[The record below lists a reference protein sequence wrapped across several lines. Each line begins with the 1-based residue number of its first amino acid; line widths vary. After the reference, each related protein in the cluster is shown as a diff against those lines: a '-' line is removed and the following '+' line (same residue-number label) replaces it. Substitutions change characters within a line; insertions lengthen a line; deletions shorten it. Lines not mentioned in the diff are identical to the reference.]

1 MKMVIYG
8 LNRNGNKMQK
18 FNEFGTIVETEL
30 QEDVTPAKDLH
41 VVIMG
46 LGDEEGTFA
55 ELMQKVCK
63 KRGVKN
69 TLIDIEQA
77 YMVSSDVEIG
87 SAKIRNIDGN
97 DNEIDLK
104 VQNTIVF
111 IRAGALKSLTSQALI
126 STLQNI
132 GFFLVNDLET
142 MLLCD
147 NKMSS
152 TLALERNNIPVPR
165 TAIINNVKSIE
176 EAHKKIGGKFPVI
189 IKTLRGTQGIGVSK
203 VNDMSSLISVSQS
216 LWKFKADLL
225 IQEYFELKSDIRT
238 LVVNN
243 RIVGSAER
251 KKKDGKEFR
260 NNVHLG
266 ADTLPYDMSE
276 EEKKLVINAARCT
289 GASYV
294 GVDHCKVGNNFYIL
308 EVNGSPGIRS
318 HFLGYNLDSGNKT
331 KKINDYEV
339 LDKILLWFSDD
350 HNRRPLMRHEVGYI
364 ESIKLD
370 GMEDNLIRAKFDT
383 GNSAS
388 ATMLH
393 VDEMEVDGDIV
404 KWKKNGVSFESEII
418 DISEP
423 RRGLKA
429 FDRRPVIEH
438 GITFNN
444 KKYMMEIGLT
454 EKDTASEMLVNRKDM
469 TKFRVSVHPNR
480 LFMVSDYAGRDD
492 NTTND

>member
-1 MKMVIYG
+1 MVIYG
-8 LNRNGNKMQK
+8 SNRNGNKMQK
-18 FNEFGTIVETEL
+18 FNEYGTIT
-30 QEDVTPAKDLH
+30 EDVTPAKDLH

-46 LGDEEGTFA
+46 LGEEEGTFA
-55 ELMQKVCK
+55 EIMQKLCK
-63 KRGVKN
+63 KRGIKN
-69 TLIDIEQA
+69 TLINIEEA
-77 YMVSSDVEIG
+77 YMGSSDVEIG
-87 SAKIRNIDGN
+87 SARIRNIDGK
-97 DNEIDLK
+97 DNEIDITVL
-104 VQNTIVF
+104 NTIVF
-111 IRAGALKSLTSQALI
+111 VRAGALKSLTSQALV

-132 GFFLVNDLET
+132 GFFLINDLET

-152 TLALERNNIPVPR
+152 ALTLERNNIPVPR
-165 TAIINNVKSIE
+165 TSIINNVKSIE
-176 EAHKKIGGKFPVI
+176 DAHKKIGGKFPVI

-203 VNDMSSLISVSQS
+203 VNDMSSLVSVCQS

-238 LVVNN
+238 LVINN

-251 KKKDGKEFR
+251 KKKDDKEFR

-266 ADTLPYDMSE
+266 ADTLPYNMSE
-276 EEKKLVINAARCT
+276 EEKELVIKAARCT

-294 GVDHCKVGNNFYIL
+294 GVDHCKVGDNYYIL

-318 HFLGYNLDSGNKT
+318 HFLGYDLETGKST
-331 KKINDYEV
+331 KKIDDAEV
-339 LDKILLWFSDD
+339 LDQILLWFSDD
-350 HNRRPLMRHEVGYI
+350 HNRRPMMRQEVGYV
-364 ESIKLD
+364 ESIQLD

-393 VDEMEVDGDIV
+393 VDKLEVNGDIA
-404 KWKKNGVSFESEII
+404 KWKKNGVTFESEIV

-423 RRGLKA
+423 RRGLKE
-429 FDRRPVIEH
+429 FDKRPVIEH

-444 KKYMMEIGLT
+444 KKYTMEIGLT

-480 LFMVSDYAGRDD
+480 MFMVSDYAGKDD
-492 NTTND
+492 STTKD

>member
-1 MKMVIYG
+1 ME
-8 LNRNGNKMQK
+8 K
-18 FNEFGTIVETEL
+18 FTEYL
-30 QEDVTPAKDLH
+30 TEDVTPAKDLH

-55 ELMQKVCK
+55 ELMQKVCD
-63 KRGVKN
+63 KRKIKN
-69 TLIDIEQA
+69 TLIDIDEA
-77 YMVSSDVEIG
+77 YMISSDVEIG
-87 SAKIRNIDGN
+87 SVKIRNYDSK
-97 DNEIDLK
+97 DNEIDLT
-104 VQNTIVF
+104 VQNTIIFV
-111 IRAGALKSLTSQALI
+111 RAGALKSLTSQALI

-132 GFFLVNDLET
+132 GFFLINDLET

-147 NKMSS
+147 NKMTS
-152 TLALERNNIPVPR
+152 TLALERNNISVPR
-165 TAIINNVKSIE
+165 TAIVNNVKSIE
-176 EAHKKIGGKFPVI
+176 EAHKRIGGKFPVI

-203 VNDMSSLISVSQS
+203 VNDMGSLISVCQS

-225 IQEYFELKSDIRT
+225 IQEFFKLESDIRT

-243 RIVGSAER
+243 KIIGSAER
-251 KKKDGKEFR
+251 RKKEGTEFR

-266 ADTLPYDMSE
+266 AETLPYQLSD
-276 EEKKLVINAARCT
+276 EEKELVINAARCT

-294 GVDHCKVGNNFYIL
+294 GVDHCKVGDKFYIL

-318 HFLGYNLDSGNKT
+318 HFLGYDLETGKKT
-331 KKINDYEV
+331 KKISDFEV
-339 LDKILLWFSDD
+339 LDQILLWFSDD
-350 HNRRPLMRHEVGYI
+350 HNRRPLMRQEVGYI
-364 ESIKLD
+364 ESIQLD
-370 GMEDNLIRAKFDT
+370 GMEKNLIRAKFDT
-383 GNSAS
+383 GNSAY

-393 VDEMEVDGDIV
+393 VDKMDIDGDTV
-404 KWKKNGVSFESEII
+404 TWKKNGVTFTSDII

-423 RRGLKA
+423 RRGGQP
-429 FDRRPVIEH
+429 FDKRPVIEH

-480 LFMVSDYAGRDD
+480 LFMVSDYAARDD
-492 NTTND
+492 DYTID

>member
-1 MKMVIYG
+1 ME
-8 LNRNGNKMQK
+8 K
-18 FNEFGTIVETEL
+18 FTEYL
-30 QEDVTPAKDLH
+30 TEDVTPAKDLH

-55 ELMQKVCK
+55 ELMQKVCD
-63 KRGVKN
+63 KRKIKN
-69 TLIDIEQA
+69 TLIDIDEA

-87 SAKIRNIDGN
+87 SVKIRNIDGD
-97 DNEIDLK
+97 DNEIALS
-104 VQNTIVF
+104 VQNTIIFV
-111 IRAGALKSLTSQALI
+111 RAGALKSLTSQALI

-132 GFFLVNDLET
+132 GFFLINDLET

-147 NKMSS
+147 NKMTS

-165 TAIINNVKSIE
+165 TAIVNNVKSIE
-176 EAHKKIGGKFPVI
+176 EAHKRIGGKFPVI

-203 VNDMSSLISVSQS
+203 VNDMSSLISVCQS

-225 IQEYFELKSDIRT
+225 IQEFFKLESDIRT

-243 RIVGSAER
+243 KIVGSAER
-251 KKKDGKEFR
+251 KRKDGKEFR

-266 ADTLPYDMSE
+266 ADTLPYDLSE
-276 EEKKLVINAARCT
+276 EEKELVINAARCT

-294 GVDHCKVGNNFYIL
+294 GVDHCKVGNKFYIL

-318 HFLGYNLDSGNKT
+318 HFLGYDLETGKKG
-331 KKINDYEV
+331 KKISDFDV
-339 LDKILLWFSDD
+339 LDEILLWFSDD
-350 HNRRPLMRHEVGYI
+350 HNRRPLMRQEVGYI

-370 GMEDNLIRAKFDT
+370 GMENNLIRAKFDT

-393 VDEMEVDGDIV
+393 VDKLEIKGDTAL
-404 KWKKNGVSFESEII
+404 WEKNGVSYKSEIV

-423 RRGLKA
+423 RRGGKP

-438 GITFNN
+438 GVTFNN
-444 KKYMMEIGLT
+444 KKYIMEIGLT

-480 LFMVSDYAGRDD
+480 LFMVSDYAAKDD
-492 NTTND
+492 DYTID

>member
-1 MKMVIYG
+1 ME
-8 LNRNGNKMQK
+8 K
-18 FNEFGTIVETEL
+18 FTEYL
-30 QEDVTPAKDLH
+30 TEDVTPAKDLH

-55 ELMQKVCK
+55 ELMQKVCD
-63 KRGVKN
+63 KRKIKN
-69 TLIDIEQA
+69 TLIDIDEA

-87 SAKIRNIDGN
+87 SVKIRNIDGD
-97 DNEIDLK
+97 DNEIALS
-104 VQNTIVF
+104 VQNTIIFV
-111 IRAGALKSLTSQALI
+111 RAGALKSLTSQALI

-132 GFFLVNDLET
+132 GFFLINDLET

-147 NKMSS
+147 NKMTS

-165 TAIINNVKSIE
+165 TAIVNNVKSIE
-176 EAHKKIGGKFPVI
+176 EAHKRIGGKFPVV

-203 VNDMSSLISVSQS
+203 VNDMSSLISVCQS

-225 IQEYFELKSDIRT
+225 IQEFFKLESDIRT

-243 RIVGSAER
+243 KIVGSAER
-251 KKKDGKEFR
+251 KRKDGKEFR

-266 ADTLPYDMSE
+266 ADTLPYDLSE
-276 EEKKLVINAARCT
+276 EEKELVINAARCT

-294 GVDHCKVGNNFYIL
+294 GVDHCKVGNKFYIL

-318 HFLGYNLDSGNKT
+318 HFLGYDLETGKKG
-331 KKINDYEV
+331 KKISDFDV
-339 LDKILLWFSDD
+339 LDEILLWFSDD
-350 HNRRPLMRHEVGYI
+350 HNRRPLMRQEVGYI

-370 GMEDNLIRAKFDT
+370 GMENNLIRAKFDT

-393 VDEMEVDGDIV
+393 VDKLEIKGDTAL
-404 KWKKNGVSFESEII
+404 WEKNGVSYKSEIV

-423 RRGLKA
+423 RRGGKP

-438 GITFNN
+438 GVTFNN
-444 KKYMMEIGLT
+444 KKYIMEIGLT

-480 LFMVSDYAGRDD
+480 LFMVSDYAAKDD
-492 NTTND
+492 DYTID

>member
-1 MKMVIYG
+1 ME
-8 LNRNGNKMQK
+8 K
-18 FNEFGTIVETEL
+18 FTEYL
-30 QEDVTPAKDLH
+30 VEDVTPAKDLH

-55 ELMQKVCK
+55 ELMQRVCAK
-63 KRGVKN
+63 NKIKN
-69 TLIDIEQA
+69 TMIDVEQA
-77 YMVSSDVEIG
+77 YMVSSDIEIG
-87 SAKIRNIDGN
+87 SAKIRNYDGK
-97 DNEIDLK
+97 DNEINIT

-111 IRAGALKSLTSQALI
+111 VRAGALKSLTSQALI
-126 STLQNI
+126 ATLQNI
-132 GFFLVNDLET
+132 GFFLINDLET

-147 NKMSS
+147 NKMTS
-152 TLALERNNIPVPR
+152 TLALERNNISVPR
-165 TAIINNVKSIE
+165 TSIVNNVKSIE

-203 VNDMSSLISVSQS
+203 VNDMSSLISVCQS

-225 IQEYFELKSDIRT
+225 IQEYFKLESDIRT

-251 KKKDGKEFR
+251 KKVDTKEFR

-266 ADTLPYDMSE
+266 AKTLPYDLSE
-276 EEKKLVINAARCT
+276 EEKDLVIRAARCT
-289 GASYV
+289 GASYC
-294 GVDHCKVGNNFYIL
+294 GVDHCKIGDKFYVL

-318 HFLGYNLDSGNKT
+318 HFLGYNIETG
-331 KKINDYEV
+331 KKEKRINDYDV
-339 LDKILLWFSDD
+339 LNQVLLWFSDD
-350 HNRRPLMRHEVGYI
+350 HNRRPLMRQEVGYI

-370 GMEDNLIRAKFDT
+370 GMEENLIRAKFDT

-393 VDEMEVDGDIV
+393 VDEMKVDGDTV
-404 KWKKNGVSFESEII
+404 TWKKNGVKFTSDIV

-469 TKFRVSVHPNR
+469 TKFRISVHPNR
-480 LFMVSDYAGRDD
+480 LFMVSDYAGKDD
-492 NTTND
+492 STNH

>member
-1 MKMVIYG
+1 ME
-8 LNRNGNKMQK
+8 K
-18 FNEFGTIVETEL
+18 FTEYL
-30 QEDVTPAKDLH
+30 TEDVTPAKDLH

-46 LGDEEGTFA
+46 LGNEEGTFA
-55 ELMQKVCK
+55 ELMEKVCQ
-63 KRGVKN
+63 KN
-69 TLIDIEQA
+69 KVRHTLIDIDEA
-77 YMVSSDVEIG
+77 YMVSSDVDIG
-87 SAKIRNIDGN
+87 SAKIRNIDGK
-97 DNEIDLK
+97 DNEIDLTVK
-104 VQNTIVF
+104 NTIIFV
-111 IRAGALKSLTSQALI
+111 RAGALKSLTSQALI

-142 MLLCD
+142 MSLCD

-165 TAIINNVKSIE
+165 TSIVNNVKSIE
-176 EAHKKIGGKFPVI
+176 EAHRKIGGKFPVI

-203 VNDMSSLISVSQS
+203 VNDMSSLVSVCQS

-225 IQEYFELKSDIRT
+225 IQEFFKLESDIRT
-238 LVVNN
+238 LVINN

-251 KKKDGKEFR
+251 KKKESKEFR

-266 ADTLPYDMSE
+266 AETLPYNMSD
-276 EEKKLVINAARCT
+276 EEKALVIEAARCT

-294 GVDHCKVGNNFYIL
+294 GVDHCIVGDKFYIL

-318 HFLGYNLDSGNKT
+318 HFMGYDLETGKKT
-331 KKINDYEV
+331 KKISDFEI
-339 LDKILLWFSDD
+339 LDNILLWFSDD
-350 HNRRPLMRHEVGYI
+350 HNRRPLMRQEVGYI

-370 GMEDNLIRAKFDT
+370 GMEKNLIRAKFDT

-393 VDEMEVDGDIV
+393 VDKMDIDGDTV
-404 KWKKNGVSFESEII
+404 TWKKNGITFTSDII

-423 RRGLKA
+423 NRGGEP
-429 FDRRPVIEH
+429 FDKRPVIEH

-444 KKYMMEIGLT
+444 KKYIMEIGLT

-480 LFMVSDYAGRDD
+480 LFMVSDFAAKDD
-492 NTTND
+492 DYTID